1 MIKPYIYRLLEAIL
15 KSNKNYRYMIEIE
28 GHVEVKP
35 TKDLTKCCN
44 LKPND
49 NYVGVNN
56 LDFSDIHIL
65 EYDKDTDISQW
76 NEYYSEEHD
85 DYVKQK
91 HLVHVGALRWTEC
104 NTGTEKLYDYL
115 DRNPA
120 QELSKIIDKVSKEFE
135 KELDILNV

>member
-49 NYVGVNN
+49 EYVGVNG

-65 EYDKDTDISQW
+65 EYDKDTDESQW

-85 DYVKQK
+85 DWVKQK
-91 HLVHVGALRWTEC
+91 HLVHIGALRWTEY

-115 DRNPA
+115 DRQDNV
-120 QELSKIIDKVSKEFE
+120 LSKIIDKVSKKFE
-135 KELDILNV
+135 EELDILNI

>member
-135 KELDILNV
+135 EELDILNV

>member
-49 NYVGVNN
+49 EYVGVNG

-65 EYDKDTDISQW
+65 EYDTDTDESQW
-76 NEYYSEEHD
+76 NEYYSEKHD
-85 DYVKQK
+85 DYVKQEN
-91 HLVHVGALRWTEC
+91 LVHIGALRWTEC
-104 NTGTEKLYDYL
+104 NTGIEKLYDYL
-115 DRNPA
+115 DR
-120 QELSKIIDKVSKEFE
+120 QDDVLSKIINKVSKEFE
-135 KELDILNV
+135 EELDILNV

>member
-49 NYVGVNN
+49 EYVGVNG

-65 EYDKDTDISQW
+65 EYDKDTDESQW

-85 DYVKQK
+85 DWVKQK
-91 HLVHVGALRWTEC
+91 HLVHIGALRWAEY

-115 DRNPA
+115 DRQDNV
-120 QELSKIIDKVSKEFE
+120 LSKIIDRVSKEFE
-135 KELDILNV
+135 EEVKILNV

>member
-1 MIKPYIYRLLEAIL
+1 MIKPYVYRLLEAIL
-15 KSNKNYRYMIEIE
+15 KSNKNYCYMIEIE

-44 LKPND
+44 LKLD
-49 NYVGVNN
+49 DKYIGVNN

-65 EYDKDTDISQW
+65 EIDKDSTEEQW

-85 DYVKQK
+85 DYVKQEY
-91 HLVHVGALRWTEC
+91 LVHVGALRWTEC

-115 DRNPA
+115 DRQDNV
-120 QELSKIIDKVSKEFE
+120 LSKIIDKVSKEFE
-135 KELDILNV
+135 EEIEILNV

>member
-15 KSNKNYRYMIEIE
+15 KSNKNYFYMIEIE

-35 TKDLTKCCN
+35 TRDLTKCCN
-44 LKPND
+44 LKAD
-49 NYVGVNN
+49 DEYIGVNN

-65 EYDKDTDISQW
+65 EYDKDTDESQW

-85 DYVKQK
+85 SYVKQT
-91 HLVHVGALRWTEC
+91 HFVHVGALRWTEC

-115 DRNPA
+115 DR
-120 QELSKIIDKVSKEFE
+120 QDDVLSKIINKVSKKFE
-135 KELDILNV
+135 EELEILNI

>member
-1 MIKPYIYRLLEAIL
+1 
-15 KSNKNYRYMIEIE
+15 MIEIE

-35 TKDLTKCCN
+35 TRDLTKCCN
-44 LKPND
+44 QKAND
-49 NYVGVNN
+49 KYIGVNG

-65 EYDKDTDISQW
+65 EHDKNTDESQW

-115 DRNPA
+115 DRNPT

-135 KELDILNV
+135 EELDILNI

>member
-15 KSNKNYRYMIEIE
+15 ESNKNYFYMIEIE
-28 GHVEVKP
+28 GHVEVKL

-49 NYVGVNN
+49 KYVGVNN

-65 EYDKDTDISQW
+65 EHDKNTDESQW
-76 NEYYSEEHD
+76 NEYYSEVHD

-91 HLVHVGALRWTEC
+91 HFVHVGALRWTEC

-135 KELDILNV
+135 EELEILNV

>member
-1 MIKPYIYRLLEAIL
+1 MIKPYIYRLLQEIL
-15 KSNKNYRYMIEIE
+15 ESNKNYRYMIETE

-35 TKDLTKCCN
+35 TRDLTKCCN
-44 LKPND
+44 LKSDD
-49 NYVGVNN
+49 NYIGVDNF
-56 LDFSDIHIL
+56 DECDIHIL

-85 DYVKQK
+85 DYVRQK
-91 HLVHVGALRWTEC
+91 YLVHVGALRWSNW
-104 NTGTEKLYDYL
+104 NTGVEKLWDYL

-135 KELDILNV
+135 EELDILNV